1 MQLYDFKMAPNA
13 RRVRIFVAEKRLD
26 IPKIDVDLGSRGQL
40 TEAYLKINPLGQVP
54 ALVLDDGTVITEST
68 AICHYLE
75 DVYPDPALCGC
86 TPLERA
92 QMMMWDRRVEQHGFA
107 AVAEA
112 FRNGSAFFKDRSVT
126 GPADFPQ
133 IPALVERGTQ
143 RFANFLSLMEQR
155 LGETEFVGGEH
166 YGIADIT
173 ALVTVDFARTI
184 KGVTGGVNP
193 RNSGGDGASRARTS
207 KVQQV
212 RLIANRGGAGSCG
225 SRPSAR
231 RAPAPL

>member
-26 IPKIDVDLGSRGQL
+26 IPKIDVDLGSRAQL
-40 TEAYLKINPLGQVP
+40 HEAYLEINPLGEVP
-54 ALVLDDGTVITEST
+54 ALVLDDGTVLTEST

-75 DVYPDPALCGC
+75 EVCPDPPLCGR

-112 FRNGSAFFKDRSVT
+112 FRNSNPFFTDRSVT
-126 GPADFPQ
+126 GPMDFPQ
-133 IPALVERGTQ
+133 IPALAERGKQ
-143 RFANFLSLMEQR
+143 RFANFLNFMEQR
-155 LGETEFVGGEH
+155 LGETEFVGGVC

-173 ALVTVDFARTI
+173 ALVTIDFARTI
-184 KGVTGGVNP
+184 KGRIGENQANLQRWYAAV
-193 RNSGGDGASRARTS
+193 SRRD
-207 KVQQV
+207 
-212 RLIANRGGAGSCG
+212 
-225 SRPSAR
+225 SAQ
-231 RAPAPL
+231 A